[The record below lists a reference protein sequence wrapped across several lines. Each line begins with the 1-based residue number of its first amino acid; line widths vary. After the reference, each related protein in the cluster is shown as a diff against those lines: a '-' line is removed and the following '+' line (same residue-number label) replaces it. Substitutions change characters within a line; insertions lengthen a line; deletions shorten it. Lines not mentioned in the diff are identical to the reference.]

1 MDGDSDDWKLL
12 ERWQDGDRGAGNELA
27 RRYFGMLA
35 RFFHNKVANHDDAIE
50 LVSETLLICSR
61 SKERINKH
69 SVRSYIF
76 AIALNQLRAYYRK
89 QKKRKR
95 ELSDFSEVCAA
106 ELSPSAPSLIGRKR
120 EQQILVQ
127 ALRKIPLEHQIAL
140 ELKLFEGLKGAEIA
154 ELLGIPRGT
163 VQSRLRLG
171 KKRLLKTIEDASDN
185 STLYKSTVTNLE
197 DWAKGIRQRVDG
209 V

>member
-1 MDGDSDDWKLL
+1 MDGGSDDWELL
-12 ERWQDGDRGAGNELA
+12 ERWQEGDRGAGNELA

-61 SKERINKH
+61 SKERIKKH

-171 KKRLLKTIEDASDN
+171 KQRLLKTIEDAADN

-197 DWAKGIRQRVDG
+197 DWAKGIRARVDG